1 MSMSDHKEIRAK
13 LAELLAGGL
22 PAKQEAAVRAHVAEC
37 GECAR
42 ELELWKRLTAGLRR
56 VPATLPTPARLARIA
71 ALAQAR
77 RAEVLEQRRNRLVLT
92 GLALY
97 GWALFLAAWPA
108 LESLTGWLGVSG
120 SAVAPVAVLGW
131 VTFTWMI
138 SFALLPLLRS
148 LKATGKEKTA

>member
-1 MSMSDHKEIRAK
+1 MNEHENIRAK
-13 LAELLAGGL
+13 LAELVAGAL
-22 PAKQEAAVRAHVAEC
+22 PASEEAAARTHLAQC
-37 GECAR
+37 PECAR
-42 ELELWKRLTAGLRR
+42 ELDVWQRLATTMKRIPET
-56 VPATLPTPARLARIA
+56 PPTPARLARIA

-97 GWALFLAAWPA
+97 GWALFLTAWPA

-131 VTFTWMI
+131 IAFTWMI

>member
-56 VPATLPTPARLARIA
+56 VPATSPTPARLARIA